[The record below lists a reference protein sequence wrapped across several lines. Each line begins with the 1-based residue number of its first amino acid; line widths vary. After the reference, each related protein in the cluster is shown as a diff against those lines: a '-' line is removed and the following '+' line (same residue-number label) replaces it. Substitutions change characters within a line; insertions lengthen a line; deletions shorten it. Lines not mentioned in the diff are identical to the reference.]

1 MPDTN
6 TSDWA
11 PPFSLMLLYMLQAKK
26 PAPSAA
32 SAGDPGILIITQLML
47 PAAPEQMPQPRNA
60 THWMNA

>member
-1 MPDTN
+1 
-6 TSDWA
+6 
-11 PPFSLMLLYMLQAKK
+11 MLQAKK

-47 PAAPEQMPQPRNA
+47 PATPEQMPQPRNA